1 MLVIKAKPATH
12 ETRTLLLD
20 KKVFARECQAIINV
34 LKHKASPLSVGSG
47 SGDDVILS
55 L

>member
-1 MLVIKAKPATH
+1 MLVIKAKPTH
-12 ETRTLLLD
+12 VIRTLFLN
-20 KKVFARECQAIINV
+20 KNVFARECQATTNV

>member
-1 MLVIKAKPATH
+1 MLVIKAKPTH
-12 ETRTLLLD
+12 EIRMLFLNEN
-20 KKVFARECQAIINV
+20 VFASECQAIINV

-55 L
+55 R